1 MNTVANVFGQKLR
14 ELRSYKK
21 MGIKPLAKQLGV
33 SHTYISHIENGRAKV
48 SDNFVSKIAR
58 FFKADKDELGLLTGR
73 IPQDISKMFYKHPKE
88 TLSFIRENLSSYEAA
103 LSSQLTLPSV
113 TTKTIADFPSTRFQG
128 SKLKLLNWLWDNT
141 KNLNFTS
148 ALDAF
153 GGTGSVSYL
162 LKTHHKSIAYNDSL
176 QFNHIIGKALI
187 ENSSTTLDA
196 DDIDFILTK
205 QPAIKYKSVVADNFE
220 NIYFTNEENHWID
233 QTVQNIMHIKNK
245 HKQALAYFSLFQS
258 CIIKR
263 PYNLFHRKNL
273 YVRLASVERSFGN
286 KTTWDKPFETHFL
299 NFVKEADNAV
309 FDNEQSCH
317 ALNEDAFEIKNHY
330 DLVYIDTPYMNK
342 QGVSVDY
349 YDFYHFLE
357 GLTFYNDWQKQIDY
371 ESKHRRLKSKYSVFS
386 DRKAIHQAFHKLFH
400 KFKDSIL
407 VVSYRNDG
415 IPSEDEMVGMLKE
428 VKRKV
433 TIVRYGPY
441 RYVLSKNGESKE
453 ILLIGE

>member
-1 MNTVANVFGQKLR
+1 MNAVGEKLR
-14 ELRSYKK
+14 QLRAGKK
-21 MGIKPLAKQLGV
+21 IGIKPLAKHLGV
-33 SHTYISHIENGRAKV
+33 SHTYISHIENGRATV
-48 SDNFVSKIAR
+48 SDKLVAKIAS
-58 FFKADKDELGLLTGR
+58 FFKVNKDEINVLAGR
-73 IPQDISKMFYKHPKE
+73 VPNDVLNIFYEHPKE
-88 TLSFIRENLSSYEAA
+88 ALSFIRENFESYQTTLANQLTIPA
-103 LSSQLTLPSV
+103 LSD
-113 TTKTIADFPSTRFQG
+113 KTITDFPSTRFQG
-128 SKLKLLNWLWDNT
+128 SKLKLLNWLWDNI

-187 ENSSTTLDA
+187 ENSSVTLDA
-196 DDIDFILTK
+196 TDIDFILTE
-205 QPAIKYKSVVADNFE
+205 QSTIKYQSVVADNFK
-220 NIYFTNEENHWID
+220 NIYFTDDENQWID
-233 QTVQNIMHIKNK
+233 RTVQNIIHIKNRY
-245 HKQALAYFSLFQS
+245 KQALAYFALFQS
-258 CIIKR
+258 CISKR

-299 NFVKEADNAV
+299 NFVQEANNAV
-309 FDNEQSCH
+309 FNNEQSCH
-317 ALNEDAFEIKNHY
+317 ALNEDAFEIKNQY

-371 ESKHRRLKSKYSVFS
+371 ESKHRRLKPKYSIFS
-386 DRKAIHQAFHKLFH
+386 DRQAIHQAFQKLFH

>member
-1 MNTVANVFGQKLR
+1 MNGFGHRLK
-14 ELRSYKK
+14 ELRTERKI
-21 MGIKPLAKQLGV
+21 GIKPLSRHLGV
-33 SHTYISHIENGRAKV
+33 SHTYISHIENGRATV
-48 SDNFVSKIAR
+48 SDRFISRVAR
-58 FFKADKDELGLLTGR
+58 FFKQDKDELKMLVGR
-73 IPQDISKMFYKHPKE
+73 MPDDVRKIFYRHPRE
-88 TLSFIRENLSSYEAA
+88 ALHFIRENFPSYQATLST
-103 LSSQLTLPSV
+103 QLTIPAIA
-113 TTKTIADFPSTRFQG
+113 TKTIADFPSTRFQG
-128 SKLKLLNWLWDNT
+128 SKLKLLNWLWDNI

-162 LKTHHKSIAYNDSL
+162 FKTHHKSVAYNDSL
-176 QFNHIIGKALI
+176 RFNYIIGKALI
-187 ENSSTTLDA
+187 ENSSVTLDA

-205 QPAIKYKSVVADNFE
+205 HPTIKYQSVVADNFK
-220 NIYFTNEENHWID
+220 NIYFTDEENQWID
-233 QTVQNIMHIKNK
+233 QTVQNIVHIKNK

-273 YVRLASVERSFGN
+273 YVRLAPVERSFGN

-299 NFVKEADNAV
+299 NFVKEANNAV
-309 FDNEQSCH
+309 FDNEQSCY
-317 ALNEDAFEIKNHY
+317 ALNEDAFGLNNHY

-357 GLTFYNDWQKQIDY
+357 GLTVYTDWAKQIDY
-371 ESKHRRLKSKYSVFS
+371 ESKHHRLKPRYSVWS
-386 DRKAIHQAFHKLFH
+386 DRKAIHQAFQKLFH
-400 KFKDSIL
+400 RFRDSII

-415 IPSEDEMVGMLKE
+415 IPSEDELVRMLKE

-433 TIVRYGPY
+433 TLVSYGPY
-441 RYVLSKNGESKE
+441 KYVLSKNGESKE